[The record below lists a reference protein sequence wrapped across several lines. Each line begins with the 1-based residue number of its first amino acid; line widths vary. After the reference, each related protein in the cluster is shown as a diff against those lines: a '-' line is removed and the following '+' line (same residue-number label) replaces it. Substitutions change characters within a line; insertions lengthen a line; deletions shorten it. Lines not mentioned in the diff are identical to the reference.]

1 MPTATLE
8 LATRDRSLVLQT
20 YWASH
25 ARSSKVSERAAIWK
39 RAIAMGGEGK
49 GDSCLPPATFGSS
62 MAPGSVAPGPVA
74 RDSPC
79 ETIRSSSCLRWIPR
93 RSPSIRLDHM
103 MSVDDSCGMDDQ

>member
-1 MPTATLE
+1 MPTATLK

-39 RAIAMGGEGK
+39 RVIAMGGEGK
-49 GDSCLPPATFGSS
+49 VDSCWPPATLGSS
-62 MAPGSVAPGPVA
+62 MAPGSVAW
-74 RDSPC
+74 DSPC

-93 RSPSIRLDHM
+93 RLPSNRLDHM
-103 MSVDDSCGMDDQ
+103 MSVDDSCGIDDQ